1 MGHRPTVMPKVP
13 GECGRGRLGIMEWMK
28 SLQLLL
34 FLTPVACLLAQ
45 TPPPPKPTVTLSTET
60 PHATAAPPAKV
71 PPETVVLTVGEE
83 KITAADLDHLIDMIP
98 EQVRNQART
107 TGRRQFGDNVV
118 RLKIM
123 VQEARRRKLE
133 DTQAFKDQLAFQG
146 ENLLAQMLYQNIL
159 ATAKPD
165 DATTRAYYDEHKS
178 DYVEVKARHILI
190 RFKGSPVPLRAGE
203 KELTEEEALAKAQ
216 DIRKKLAD
224 GGDFDALAKAESDD
238 VGSGSKGGD
247 LGTFGHGRMV
257 PAFETVAFSLPVGQL
272 SDPVKSQF
280 GYHIIK
286 VETRQEKTYPEVR
299 ADIEKKLQ
307 PEMAKKE
314 VEALRTATPVVMD
327 PNYFGPPAP
336 PPAPASLGPGRTPV
350 QPPPPAPAPQPK

>member
-1 MGHRPTVMPKVP
+1 
-13 GECGRGRLGIMEWMK
+13 MK
-28 SLQLLL
+28 SLQL
-34 FLTPVACLLAQ
+34 FLCVTPVACLLAQ
-45 TPPPPKPTVTLSTET
+45 TPPPPKPSVTLSAET
-60 PHATAAPPAKV
+60 PAPATVPPAKV
-71 PPETVVLTVGEE
+71 PPETVVITIGDE
-83 KITAADLDHLIDMIP
+83 KITAGELDHLIEMIP

-165 DATTRAYYDEHKS
+165 EAAARAYYDEHKA
-178 DYVEVKARHILI
+178 DYVQVKARHILI
-190 RFKGSPVPLRAGE
+190 RFKGSPVPLRAGQ

-216 DIRKKLAD
+216 EIRKKLVDGAD
-224 GGDFDALAKAESDD
+224 FSALAKTESDD
-238 VGSGSKGGD
+238 VGSGANGGD

-257 PAFETVAFSLPVGQL
+257 PAFEKEAFSIPLGQI
-272 SDPVKSQF
+272 SEPVKSQF

-286 VETRQEKTYPEVR
+286 VETRQDKTFAEVR
-299 ADIEKKLQ
+299 AEIEKKLQ
-307 PEMAKKE
+307 PEMARKE
-314 VEALRTATPVVMD
+314 VEALRAGTPVVMNPD
-327 PNYFGPPAP
+327 YFGPP
-336 PPAPASLGPGRTPV
+336 
-350 QPPPPAPAPQPK
+350 PPPPGTPSAAPQAHPPVQTPPPPPQPK